1 MLSLCAAV
9 PVLVLGVSF
18 DTARQR
24 AGQRARGA
32 VHGREIPTG
41 CEYPE
46 TPKQEFLLCLANS
59 GDSRN
64 NVYQAASLD

>member
-9 PVLVLGVSF
+9 AVLVLDVSF

-32 VHGREIPTG
+32 VHGREIPPG
-41 CEYPE
+41 CGYPE
-46 TPKQEFLLCLANS
+46 
-59 GDSRN
+59 
-64 NVYQAASLD
+64 